1 MVLSAKHAWMRL
13 AQTCSL
19 HLVVVT
25 LRRDHVLTIN
35 KRLCKSFRAG
45 RSRRPLRVSVWMFGS
60 VPECHSWAQ
69 ICTTNCTKGGKQTR
83 VWFKLNTKDSFT
95 ELLSFTVILVLS
107 ECFWSLS
114 LQLWLVRV
122 VLFEFWFLFSCL
134 WSFGRTFRW
143 PCCSY

>member
-1 MVLSAKHAWMRL
+1 MRL

-35 KRLCKSFRAG
+35 KRLCKSFGAG
-45 RSRRPLRVSVWMFGS
+45 RSRRPLRESVWLFWS
-60 VPECHSWAQ
+60 APECHCWAQ

-83 VWFKLNTKDSFT
+83 VWFKLNTKHSFT
-95 ELLSFTVILVLS
+95 EFYSYSSAFWWVFLEFFTPAVISLSHQWFWALVL
-107 ECFWSLS
+107 
-114 LQLWLVRV
+114 V

-143 PCCSY
+143 PCCLY